1 MVTHVFNAMA
11 PLHHRAPGPA
21 GAALVDDR
29 LAIGVI
35 ADGRHVD
42 ARVLELVRRAA
53 GSRVVLVSDASPAAG
68 AGPGAYGFA
77 GREIM
82 RGADGTVRDA
92 DGRLA
97 GSGALLD
104 DVLATWIAST
114 DTELDDAIAAATV
127 RPAEL
132 VGLARSAP
140 ADAVEIRDDGR
151 VVRVMRD
158 GRWLDVA
165 HS

>member
-1 MVTHVFNAMA
+1 VFNAMA

-68 AGPGAYGFA
+68 APPGAYGFA
-77 GREIM
+77 GGEVTLD
-82 RGADGTVRDA
+82 ADGSVRDV

-104 DVLATWIAST
+104 DVLATWVAATGAS
-114 DTELDDAIAAATV
+114 LDDAIAAATV

-140 ADAVEIRDDGR
+140 EDLVEIRDDGR
-151 VVRVMRD
+151 VVRVMRG